1 MARSREQMLRPARA
15 EALMNNYLAILP
27 LLVVGVGGLMLM
39 MVDAFTEEKAE
50 LATLSATVLGGAG
63 AIAIGL
69 AIGNHT
75 AAPAAVS
82 AYLATDVLAHMF
94 SATICLGAAL
104 SALLA
109 GGYLEEHG
117 MDRGE
122 FYAILVLSAFGAMV
136 LANANDLLAVFLG
149 LETMSLGVY
158 CLVAFRR
165 GSPRALEAAIKY
177 FLLGSFAA
185 AILLF
190 GAALLYGA
198 TGHTDFA
205 GIGKA
210 MKTPGDIPL
219 AMAITGLALLLIGFA
234 FKISAAPFHM
244 WTPDAYEGA
253 VTPATTFMSVVVK
266 ASAFAVL
273 VRVLVVSFGDELS
286 ADPVSGWPAA
296 LSGLAIASIVVG
308 NVAAVRQTSV
318 KRMLA
323 YSSIA
328 HAGYILVGVAA
339 LHAPSAREQAV
350 AGVLYYL
357 AGYTVSNVLA
367 FGALIAVGSAGKE
380 AVSYEDL
387 AGVGRRHPIA
397 ALPFILGVL
406 SLMGFPPTAGFFGK
420 WYVFSAALAAGDAL
434 VPLVIVAALGSLVG
448 AYYYLRVLVVLFMKE
463 PEPDAPIAVPMHS
476 GYVVSALAISATFVL
491 VMGLLPSRYVELA
504 IAAARSLV

>member
-1 MARSREQMLRPARA
+1 MTEYYS
-15 EALMNNYLAILP
+15 ILP
-27 LLVVGVGGLMLM
+27 LLLVGVGGLALML
-39 MVDAFTEEKAE
+39 VDAFTEEKAE
-50 LATLSATVLGGAG
+50 LATLAATVLGAAG
-63 AIAIGL
+63 VMALGL
-69 AIGNHT
+69 AHANYT
-75 AAPAAVS
+75 AAPPQVS

-94 SATICLGAAL
+94 SATICIGGAL

-109 GGYLEEHG
+109 GGYLREHNLE
-117 MDRGE
+117 RGE

-158 CLVAFRR
+158 CMVAFRR
-165 GSPRALEAAIKY
+165 GSPRASEAAIKY

-185 AILLF
+185 AIFLF

-198 TGHTDFA
+198 TGHTDFR
-205 GIGKA
+205 GIGEA
-210 MKTPGDIPL
+210 MAQPGDIPL
-219 AMAITGLALLLIGFA
+219 ALAILGLAMLIIGFA
-234 FKISAAPFHM
+234 FKVSAAPFHM

-253 VTPATTFMSVVVK
+253 VTPATTFMSVAVK

-273 VRVLVVSFGDELS
+273 VRVLVVGFGDELS
-286 ADPVSGWPAA
+286 ASPSSGWPAA

-339 LHAPSAREQAV
+339 LFAPDAREQAV
-350 AGVLYYL
+350 SGVLYYL
-357 AGYTVSNVLA
+357 AAYTVSNVLA
-367 FGALIAVGSAGKE
+367 FGALIAVGSTGKE

-387 AGVGRRHPIA
+387 AGVGRRHPVA

-420 WYVFSAALAAGDAL
+420 WYVFTAALAAGDEL

-448 AYYYLRVLVVLFMKE
+448 AYYYLRVIVLLFMKE
-463 PEPDAPIAVPMHS
+463 PQPDAPLAVPMRS
-476 GYVVSALAISATFVL
+476 GYVASALAVSALFVL
-491 VMGLLPSRYVELA
+491 MMGIMPSRYVDLA